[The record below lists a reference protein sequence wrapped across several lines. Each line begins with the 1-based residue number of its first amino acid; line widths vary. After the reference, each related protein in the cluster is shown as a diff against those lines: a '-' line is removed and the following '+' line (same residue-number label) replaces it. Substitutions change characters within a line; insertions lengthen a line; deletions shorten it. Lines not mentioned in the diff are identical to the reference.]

1 MGHTV
6 RTVGVRNLYQL
17 LNSFLYKVIHS
28 KLRLATTVL
37 SKQVHITLY
46 LLDITVVSYQHHTIL
61 LNNFV

>member
-17 LNSFLYKVIHS
+17 LNSFLYKVIDS

-37 SKQVHITLY
+37 SKQVHIKLY
-46 LLDITVVSYQHHTIL
+46 LLDITVVSYQYHTIL